1 MFILQHFAG
10 YNNKRY
16 NLSNNVNY
24 LNFKPQFHELYAH
37 LYFHQ
42 SILSLVERH
51 RNFYKYKMFDVESD
65 VANSICAVLH
75 DYWYDNNMINLRIKL
90 K

>member
-16 NLSNNVNY
+16 NLTTYVKY
-24 LNFKPQFHELYAH
+24 LNAKPQYHELYVH
-37 LYFHQ
+37 MYFHQ
-42 SILSLVERH
+42 GILSLVERH
-51 RNFYKYKMFDVESD
+51 RNYYKYKMFNVESD
-65 VANSICAVLH
+65 NGNSICALLQ
-75 DYWYDNNMINLRIKL
+75 DYWYDDAMIHLRIKM